1 MTVKNVEAKRKNVV
15 DHLTDACDQY
25 DEWMESLKDA
35 TAFCKINSLLKRV
48 AQGNLGDH
56 GPVGQGVSE
65 LREHYG
71 PGYRVYFGQDGDT
84 VILLTGGTKK
94 TQARDIAKSEGS
106 LEGVRT
112 CLRER

>member
-1 MTVKNVEAKRKNVV
+1 MEATSKNVV
-15 DHLTDACDQY
+15 HLLTDAGDPF

-35 TAFCKINSLLKRV
+35 TAFSKIVIRLKRV
-48 AQGNLGDH
+48 AQGNFGDH

-94 TQARDIAKSEGS
+94 TQPRDIARAKN
-106 LEGVRT
+106 LW
-112 CLRER
+112 REYERA

>member
-1 MTVKNVEAKRKNVV
+1 
-15 DHLTDACDQY
+15 
-25 DEWMESLKDA
+25 MESLKDA
-35 TAFCKINSLLKRV
+35 TAFSKIVIRLKRV
-48 AQGNLGDH
+48 AQGNFGDY

-94 TQARDIAKSEGS
+94 TPARDIARANG
-106 LEGVRT
+106 L
-112 CLRER
+112 LREYEPALTDDAFKNSRSASLS